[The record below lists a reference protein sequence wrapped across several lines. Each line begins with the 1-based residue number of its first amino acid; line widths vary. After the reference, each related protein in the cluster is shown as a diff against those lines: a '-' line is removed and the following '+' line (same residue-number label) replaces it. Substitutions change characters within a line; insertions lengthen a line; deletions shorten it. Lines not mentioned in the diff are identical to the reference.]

1 MLEKFS
7 FHGVRFILV
16 LYISSYFQFNEPKA
30 YMTYGALMALTYSV
44 PVMVGYLLDKGF
56 NLSYLALLGSLCL
69 GGGSLFLCSSNINTF
84 YNGLGF
90 VVLGGG
96 TLRATIPIL
105 LGNIYESQPHK
116 KDSGFTLLYVSINLG
131 ALLAAIICGYIGERV
146 GWKYSFLITSL
157 AGFLSFIVL
166 FLTKFSELK
175 HFKNLLKFTIKDACL
190 VLGFISGAFALG
202 WLINNNVFIDF
213 IVLFSIGAVICWLT
227 YLYVNNKTSRKQII
241 KLINLM
247 LLQTL
252 FFALYEQGPSSFVIF
267 INKFVNTNI
276 NLGNIIGSFDVP
288 ITFFQ
293 AIDPAV
299 NLLVG
304 FLLSYLWY
312 RVLLKED
319 SEYIKFSLGFLIVGV
334 AFALISYLPHLF
346 PIKQV
351 PAELM
356 MLVFSLIVIGEL
368 LIVPIGLSYVS
379 TIKLPKLKGILMGI
393 WCLSIGAGQWIATY
407 ISRGISMRTREGVVD
422 SLASYTHIYAL
433 CTVLSLGLA
442 LLALLFY
449 KAKLLRHKSIMKI
462 SYR

>member
-1 MLEKFS
+1 M
-7 FHGVRFILV
+7 
-16 LYISSYFQFNEPKA
+16 
-30 YMTYGALMALTYSV
+30 
-44 PVMVGYLLDKGF
+44 
-56 NLSYLALLGSLCL
+56 
-69 GGGSLFLCSSNINTF
+69 
-84 YNGLGF
+84 
-90 VVLGGG
+90 
-96 TLRATIPIL
+96 
-105 LGNIYESQPHK
+105 
-116 KDSGFTLLYVSINLG
+116 
-131 ALLAAIICGYIGERV
+131 
-146 GWKYSFLITSL
+146 
-157 AGFLSFIVL
+157 
-166 FLTKFSELK
+166 
-175 HFKNLLKFTIKDACL
+175 
-190 VLGFISGAFALG
+190 
-202 WLINNNVFIDF
+202 
-213 IVLFSIGAVICWLT
+213 
-227 YLYVNNKTSRKQII
+227 
-241 KLINLM
+241 
-247 LLQTL
+247 
-252 FFALYEQGPSSFVIF
+252 
-267 INKFVNTNI
+267 
-276 NLGNIIGSFDVP
+276 
-288 ITFFQ
+288 
-293 AIDPAV
+293 
-299 NLLVG
+299 
-304 FLLSYLWY
+304 
-312 RVLLKED
+312 KED